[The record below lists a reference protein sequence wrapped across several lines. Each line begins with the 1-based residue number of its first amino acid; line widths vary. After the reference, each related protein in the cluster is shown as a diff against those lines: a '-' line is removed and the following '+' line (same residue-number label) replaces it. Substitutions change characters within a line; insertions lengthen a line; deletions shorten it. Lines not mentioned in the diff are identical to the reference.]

1 MCEVIQP
8 ARYCAK
14 IAGFCIFERLLNIQS
29 CRFVKNTMSITRYF
43 DPRTAEEM
51 RLRHGIVRKSSIV
64 RSVDYR
70 RQLSEWKVQAAA
82 SGDLL
87 DLRAAFEASFFSD
100 SHCNWEQNEAFG
112 KLCYELTGRAH
123 TSETLF
129 LLDTLKD
136 KACSL
141 GMQVFRAESW
151 KSLDPEA
158 GVEVHQ
164 RYLLRKKINPLV
176 GWLVGRWIKSD
187 LLVLEAIYMEQI
199 RTRLEIRHYREG
211 KRPCFDSLAALMAA
225 LLARH

>member
-1 MCEVIQP
+1 
-8 ARYCAK
+8 
-14 IAGFCIFERLLNIQS
+14 
-29 CRFVKNTMSITRYF
+29 MSLTRYF

-70 RQLSEWKVQAAA
+70 RQFREWKKQATK

-87 DLRAAFEASFFSD
+87 GLRAAFEASFFAD
-100 SHCNWEQNEAFG
+100 SHCNWEQNEAVG

-129 LLDTLKD
+129 LLDALKE

-164 RYLLRKKINPLV
+164 RYLLRKKLNPLL
-176 GWLVGRWIKSD
+176 GLLVGRWVKSD
-187 LLVLEAIYMEQI
+187 LLVFEAIYMEQI
-199 RTRLEIRHYREG
+199 RTRLEIRHYRHG
-211 KRPCFDSLAALMAA
+211 KRPRFDNLAALMSA
-225 LLARH
+225 LLSGTATTAESGPAKRRVKQFE